1 MINIFNHSKLLST
14 CALFLLVQNHL
25 IVSHLSISCSDY
37 IKFDFDQLEIV
48 KNCFYNFIVWF
59 CLVIKIPTSCTK
71 SLSSY
76 PILY

>member
-48 KNCFYNFIVWF
+48 KNCFYNFIVISMVLF
-59 CLVIKIPTSCTK
+59 GDKNSHNLHKK
-71 SLSSY
+71 FE
-76 PILY
+76 

>member
-25 IVSHLSISCSDY
+25 IVSHLSILCSDY

-48 KNCFYNFIVWF
+48 KNFFYNFIVISMVLF
-59 CLVIKIPTSCTK
+59 GDKNSHNLHKK
-71 SLSSY
+71 FE
-76 PILY
+76 